1 MEHPMPDLEF
11 EFSLR
16 PDSDSELAPYVV
28 KFTGKSIVWDE
39 STGSDRVVGEIHG
52 HKLDLAAA
60 IVDGV
65 DQTLLLDS
73 VCPELSEFSRT
84 AFGDNGCHYLQKMT
98 DGSLK
103 KQECS
108 GLVYINEITVDPAY
122 RGQRI
127 GSALMGKIGQMVDV
141 EDSIIA
147 LKAFPLSPE
156 YGKRVPE
163 ADVERVKRFYERLGF
178 THIGGEFMVKQA
190 NLCDTIKKRL
200 AWRKDHPAALP
211 PPLSGKIYV

>member
-1 MEHPMPDLEF
+1 MLELEF

-16 PDSDSELAPYVV
+16 PDSDPRLAPYVV
-28 KFTGKSIVWDE
+28 KFVGKSIVWDE
-39 STGSDRVVGEIHG
+39 STGTDRVVGEIHG

-65 DQTLLLDS
+65 DQSLLLDS
-73 VCPELSEFSRT
+73 VCPELSEFSQT
-84 AFGDNGCHYLQKMT
+84 AFGDAGCHYLQEMA

-108 GLVYINEITVDPAY
+108 GLVYINEISVDPHH
-122 RGQRI
+122 RGSGI

-147 LKAFPLSPE
+147 LKAFPLSRE
-156 YGKRVPE
+156 YGKRVA
-163 ADVERVKRFYERLGF
+163 ADAVERVKQFYERLGF
-178 THIGGEFMVKQA
+178 SHIGGEFMVKQA

-200 AWRKDHPAALP
+200 AWRKDRPVDSAVSQP
-211 PPLSGKIYV
+211 GKFQV

>member
-1 MEHPMPDLEF
+1 MPELEF
-11 EFSLR
+11 EFSLK
-16 PDSDSELAPYVV
+16 PDSDPQLAAYVV
-28 KFTGKSIVWDE
+28 KFSGKSIVWDDE
-39 STGSDRVVGEIHG
+39 TGSDRVVGEIHG

-60 IVDGV
+60 IVDGI
-65 DQTLLLDS
+65 DQSLLLDS
-73 VCPELSEFSRT
+73 VCPEMSEFSQT
-84 AFGDNGCHYLQKMT
+84 AFGEGGCHYLQEMA

-108 GLVYINEITVDPAY
+108 GLVYINEITVDPDF
-122 RGQRI
+122 RGQSI

-178 THIGGEFMVKQA
+178 AHIGGEFMVKQA

-200 AWRKDHPAALP
+200 AWRKDRPEKEQQ
-211 PPLSGKIYV
+211 SQSEKIYV

>member
-1 MEHPMPDLEF
+1 
-11 EFSLR
+11 
-16 PDSDSELAPYVV
+16 
-28 KFTGKSIVWDE
+28 
-39 STGSDRVVGEIHG
+39 
-52 HKLDLAAA
+52 
-60 IVDGV
+60 
-65 DQTLLLDS
+65 LLDS
-73 VCPELSEFSRT
+73 VCPELSEFSQT
-84 AFGDNGCHYLQKMT
+84 AFGDDGCHYLQEMA
-98 DGSLK
+98 DGSMK

-108 GLVYINEITVDPAY
+108 GLVYINEITIDPDY

-200 AWRKDHPAALP
+200 AWRKDQPIKSTVISRTSFTP
-211 PPLSGKIYV
+211 E

>member
-1 MEHPMPDLEF
+1 MPDLEF

-16 PDSDSELAPYVV
+16 PDSDPELAPYVV
-28 KFTGKSIVWDE
+28 KFTGKSILWDE

-60 IVDGV
+60 IVDGI
-65 DQTLLLDS
+65 DQSLLLDS
-73 VCPELSEFSRT
+73 VCLELSEFSRT
-84 AFGDNGCHYLQKMT
+84 AFGDNGCHFLQEMA
-98 DGSLK
+98 DGRQK

-108 GLVYINEITVDPAY
+108 GLVYINEITVDPDY
-122 RGQRI
+122 RGLGI

-156 YGKRVPE
+156 YGKRMPE
-163 ADVERVKRFYERLGF
+163 TDVERVKQFYERLGF

-200 AWRKDHPAALP
+200 AWRKERPAGAPKTHSSKL
-211 PPLSGKIYV
+211 YV